1 MSVVGTAFRAL
12 ACAALVALVAI
23 PASATTLIRAGL
35 DDLVASHETIVVGEV
50 LDAVS
55 YWNAEGSFILTD
67 YVVKP
72 LDTVKGQPQQEL
84 TVTLMGGT
92 VGDLTSLIVAGAE
105 LVPGR
110 SYVLFLNRE
119 DLPGNDQA
127 LTVKEH
133 CQGAYDIVEAKDGS
147 LRAVSQANQH
157 PLVPDRS
164 GYVDAPGG
172 VDGFPFDAMVQ
183 SLRETVERIERTKEM
198 AQ

>member
-1 MSVVGTAFRAL
+1 MSVVGTAFRGM
-12 ACAALVALVAI
+12 ACAALVATLAH
-23 PASATTLIRAGL
+23 PANASTLIRAGL
-35 DDLVASHETIVVGEV
+35 DELVASHETIVVGQV
-50 LDAVS
+50 VDAVS
-55 YWNAEGSFILTD
+55 YWNAEGNFILTD
-67 YVVKP
+67 YLVKP
-72 LDTVKGQPQQEL
+72 LDTVKGQSEAEL

-92 VGDLTSLIVAGAE
+92 VGDLTSMIVAGAE

-110 SYVLFLNRE
+110 SYVLFLNHE
-119 DLPGNDQA
+119 NLPGIDQA

-172 VDGFPFDAMVQ
+172 VDGFAVDAMIQ
-183 SLRETVERIERTKEM
+183 NLRETVERLERGQEV